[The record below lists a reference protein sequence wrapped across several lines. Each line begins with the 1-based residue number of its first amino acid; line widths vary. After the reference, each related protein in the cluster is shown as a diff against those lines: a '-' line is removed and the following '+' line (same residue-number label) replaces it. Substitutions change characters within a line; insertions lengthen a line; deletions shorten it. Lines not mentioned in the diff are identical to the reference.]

1 MQALMLRKYNNIF
14 TKSFPAYPIFTNKL
28 NLHTHQFSS
37 LKNQINFSNN
47 KNSIHIK
54 NYSSETSIPLSS
66 NDKNDLIKY
75 KKLFSPMN
83 IGKINVKNRV
93 VMAAMGVDVS
103 NPDGTIGDRAINY
116 YRERA
121 RNGVGLIITEYT
133 RVNEGDGVGAV
144 GQMSLSSDHYIEGM
158 SKLVDAIHEEG
169 GKIVVQIQ
177 HPGRQTVPVFPTI
190 WPTMERFGKIIP
202 GFWKKYDRM
211 IKKSMK
217 NGIDIGGDMGDVI
230 KKQRFLRPNLAPS
243 KMPDNDHSIGL
254 WFIKHRGMTLD
265 EVHRIEQQFIDA
277 AVRAKKAGA
286 DGVELHATHGYLLQ
300 QFLSPFTNRRN
311 DEYGGS
317 FENRCRIV
325 KNLITGIKEKC
336 GQDFPII
343 IRLTVDELQDK
354 VGHPERGYHLEDG
367 VRFAKE
373 FEKYGADAIDVS
385 YGCSD
390 AIFLISESMR
400 VPLGCRK
407 EYARAIKEAVSI
419 PVISVGLIRSPSQ
432 AEEILNEG
440 GQDFIG
446 LGRPLL
452 ADSEWALKAMEGR
465 ENEISRCIT
474 CNRCMESAGIN
485 MLTLDPID
493 CSLNPRVCRENEIPL
508 LPPKDGKHRKVVVVG
523 AGPAGLV
530 AARELAL
537 REFDVT
543 LFEKEKTEGGQIL
556 LANKPPFKDRIIWTT
571 QDFRARA
578 EKAGVNFRFDEKATV
593 ENIQKLSP
601 EYIIVATGGNEIH
614 PHIPGTD
621 EDYVYTST
629 PILKGDVSLKDKNI
643 ILVGSGLTGLET
655 AELLT
660 TYNNKITIVEMEDRI
675 APGVGGFHTQE
686 IIPELNK
693 KGVKFITGHKLEKI
707 KDHSAILSTKSGKQK
722 TLQGDIVVLA
732 VGVKSDNELA
742 NELKKNTS
750 IPTYIVGDANK
761 PRRIVDCVQDAFKTA
776 RNLP

>member
-1 MQALMLRKYNNIF
+1 MQAITLQKFNNIF
-14 TKSFPAYPIFTNKL
+14 VKSFPTYPTFTKKYIY
-28 NLHTHQFSS
+28 QKSS
-37 LKNQINFSNN
+37 LKNQINFNNN
-47 KNSIHIK
+47 KISTQIK
-54 NYSSETSIPLSS
+54 NYSSETSIPPSA
-66 NDKNDLIKY
+66 NDKDNQIKF

-83 IGKINVKNRV
+83 IGKIKVKNRIA
-93 VMAAMGVDVS
+93 MAAMGVDVC

-133 RVNEGDGVGAV
+133 RINEGDGASAV
-144 GQMSLSSDHYIEGM
+144 GQMSLSSDRHIKGM
-158 SKLVDAIHEEG
+158 TKLVDAIHEEG
-169 GKIVVQIQ
+169 GKIIVQIQ
-177 HPGRQTVPVFPTI
+177 HPGRQTVPIFPTI
-190 WPTMERFGKIIP
+190 WPTMERFGRLIP
-202 GFWKKYDRM
+202 GFWKKYDRTV
-211 IKKSMK
+211 KKGMK
-217 NGIDIGGDMGDVI
+217 NGINIGGDGDDMV

-254 WFIKHRGMTLD
+254 WFVKHRGMTID
-265 EVHRIEQQFIDA
+265 EVHRTEQQFINA
-277 AVRAKKAGA
+277 AIRTKKAGA

-317 FENRCRIV
+317 FENRCRII
-325 KNLITGIKEKC
+325 KNLITGIKKKC
-336 GQDFPII
+336 GPDFPVL
-343 IRLTVDELQDK
+343 IRLTVDEFQDM

-367 VRFAKE
+367 IRFAKE

-385 YGCSD
+385 YGSSETFF
-390 AIFLISESMR
+390 IISESMR
-400 VPLGCRK
+400 FPLGCRK
-407 EYARAIKEAVSI
+407 KYARAIKEAVSI

-452 ADSEWALKAMEGR
+452 ADSEWASKAMEGR
-465 ENEISRCIT
+465 EDEISRCIT
-474 CNRCMESAGIN
+474 CNRCMESVGTS

-537 REFDVT
+537 REFDVEI
-543 LFEKEKTEGGQIL
+543 FEKEKTEGGQIL
-556 LANKPPFKDRIIWTT
+556 LADKPPFKDRIIWTT

-578 EKAGVNFRFDEKATV
+578 EKPGVHFRFGEKATV

-601 EYIIVATGGNEIH
+601 EYVIVATGANEIH
-614 PHIPGTD
+614 PNIPGAD
-621 EDYVYTST
+621 ADYVYTTT
-629 PILKGDVSLKDKNI
+629 PILMGDVKIKDKNV

-660 TYNNKITIVEMEDRI
+660 TTNNKITIVEMGNSIVPD
-675 APGVGGFHTQE
+675 VGGFHAQE
-686 IIPELNK
+686 ILPVLNM
-693 KGVKFITGHKLEKI
+693 KGVKFITGHKLEEI
-707 KDHSAILSTKSGKQK
+707 KDHNVTLSTKDGKK
-722 TLQGDIVVLA
+722 TTLSGDIVVLA
-732 VGVKSDNELA
+732 VGVKSNNELA
-742 NELKKNTS
+742 NELKKKTS
-750 IPTYIVGDANK
+750 IPTYIIGDANK
-761 PRRIVDCVQDAFKTA
+761 PRRIVDCVKDAFKTA
-776 RNLP
+776 RSLH